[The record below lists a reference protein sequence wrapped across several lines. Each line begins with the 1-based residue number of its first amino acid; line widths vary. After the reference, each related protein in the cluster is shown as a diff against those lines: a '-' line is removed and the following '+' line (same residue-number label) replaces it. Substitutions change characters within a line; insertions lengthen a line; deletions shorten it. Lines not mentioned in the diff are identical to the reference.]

1 MKMASIKNLIL
12 ADLTASGLKH
22 VPSNYIRPMSDRPN
36 LDDFQLSD
44 DSISLIDLQHLHGP
58 NHGLLI
64 DSIGKACLRD
74 GFFQGFFLSVKNHG
88 MSEEMINSIM
98 NTARDFFNLPES
110 ERLKS
115 YSDDPTKTT
124 RLSTSFNVKAEK
136 VTNWRDFLRLH
147 CYPLEDYIHEWHSN
161 PPQFSE
167 GVRNGIN
174 SNPFM
179 ISENLQ
185 SRDMILKKNGD

>member
-1 MKMASIKNLIL
+1 MQKKMQRKIVLISHCFPRSRSNLASPFFPPPSLRSIVQKRL
-12 ADLTASGLKH
+12 A
-22 VPSNYIRPMSDRPN
+22 VW
-36 LDDFQLSD
+36 
-44 DSISLIDLQHLHGP
+44 SISMVKSNP
-58 NHGLLI
+58 NYRSDPEVTITFGRY
-64 DSIGKACLRD
+64 G
-74 GFFQGFFLSVKNHG
+74 QVKNHG